1 MGRCVAIFPNE
12 DVNVSRLHVFM
23 LCLVLLAGCTA
34 SQEQRAKSDVNDAMI
49 TAQIKA
55 KIAAVDT
62 ATLSL
67 VNVDVNHGAVT
78 LTGQVHSE
86 SERIKVDTTARSV
99 SGITRFDD
107 RVIVNPKA
115 PTAEEIA
122 SDLALQAKVNTAL
135 TAQTGVNALK
145 VHVSAHA
152 GVVTLEGTVTSRAI
166 HQVIIETTRDV
177 AGVRRVVDRLRL
189 ERP

>member
-1 MGRCVAIFPNE
+1 M
-12 DVNVSRLHVFM
+12 SRLSVIM
-23 LCLVLLAGCTA
+23 ICLVLLAGCTA
-34 SQEQRAKSDVNDAMI
+34 SQQQRAKNDVNDAVI
-49 TAQIKA
+49 VTQIKA

-67 VNVDVNHGAVT
+67 VNVDVNLGAVT

-86 SERIKVDTTARSV
+86 SERIKVDTAARSV

-107 RVIVNPKA
+107 RIIVNPKA

-122 SDLALQAKVNTAL
+122 NDLALQAKVKAAL

-145 VHVSAHA
+145 VQVSAHG
-152 GVVTLEGTVTSRAI
+152 GVVVLEGTVPTNAV
-166 HQVIIETTRDV
+166 HQVVIETARGV
-177 AGVRRVVDRLRL
+177 QGVRRVVDRLRL

>member
-1 MGRCVAIFPNE
+1 MSRVCATVLCV
-12 DVNVSRLHVFM
+12 
-23 LCLVLLAGCTA
+23 VLLAGCTA
-34 SQEQRAKSDVNDAMI
+34 SQQQRARSDVNDAVM

-55 KIAAVDT
+55 KIAAIDT

-86 SERIKVDTTARSV
+86 TERIKVDAAARSV

-107 RVIVNPKA
+107 RIIVNPKA
-115 PTAEEIA
+115 PTAEEVA
-122 SDLALQAKVNTAL
+122 NDLALEAKVKTAL

-145 VHVSAHA
+145 VQVSAHG
-152 GVVTLEGTVTSRAI
+152 GVVLLEGTVASKAL
-166 HQVIIETTRDV
+166 HEVIIETTRDV
-177 AGVRRVVDRLRL
+177 HGVRRVIDHLRL

>member
-1 MGRCVAIFPNE
+1 M
-12 DVNVSRLHVFM
+12 SRLFLTV
-23 LCLVLLAGCTA
+23 LCVVLLAGCTA
-34 SQEQRAKSDVNDAMI
+34 SQQQRAKIDVNDAVI

-86 SERIKVDTTARSV
+86 SERIKVDTAARSV

-107 RVIVNPKA
+107 RIVVNPKA
-115 PTAEEIA
+115 PTAEEITN
-122 SDLALQAKVNTAL
+122 DLALQAKVKTAL

-145 VHVSAHA
+145 VQVSAHA
-152 GVVTLEGTVTSRAI
+152 GVVLLEGTVTSKAL
-166 HQVIIETTRDV
+166 HEVIIETTRGV
-177 AGVRRVVDRLRL
+177 QGVRRIIDHLRL

>member
-1 MGRCVAIFPNE
+1 M
-12 DVNVSRLHVFM
+12 SRLYSMM

-34 SQEQRAKSDVNDAMI
+34 SQQQRAKIDINDAVI
-49 TAQIKA
+49 VAQIKA

-67 VNVDVNHGAVT
+67 VNVDVNLGAVT

-86 SERIKVDTTARSV
+86 SERIKVDTAARSV

-107 RVIVNPKA
+107 RIIVNPKA

-122 SDLALQAKVNTAL
+122 SDLALQAKVKTAL
-135 TAQTGVNALK
+135 TAQTGINAMK
-145 VHVSAHA
+145 VQVSAHG
-152 GVVTLEGTVTSRAI
+152 GVVLLEGTVPSKAV

-177 AGVRRVVDRLRL
+177 QGVRRVIDRLRL

>member
-1 MGRCVAIFPNE
+1 M
-12 DVNVSRLHVFM
+12 SRLYCMM
-23 LCLVLLAGCTA
+23 LCFVLLAGCTA
-34 SQEQRAKSDVNDAMI
+34 SQQQRAKIDVNDAVI
-49 TAQIKA
+49 VAQIKA

-78 LTGQVHSE
+78 LTGQVHSAA
-86 SERIKVDTTARSV
+86 ERIKVDTAARSV

-107 RVIVNPKA
+107 RIVVNPKA

-122 SDLALQAKVNTAL
+122 SDLALQAKVKTAL
-135 TAQTGVNALK
+135 TAQTGINALK
-145 VHVSAHA
+145 VQVSAHG
-152 GVVTLEGTVTSRAI
+152 GVVLLEGTVPSKAV

-177 AGVRRVVDRLRL
+177 QGVRRVIDRLHL

>member
-1 MGRCVAIFPNE
+1 M
-12 DVNVSRLHVFM
+12 SRLFLLV
-23 LCLVLLAGCTA
+23 LCVVLLAGCTA
-34 SQEQRAKSDVNDAMI
+34 SQQQRAKVDVNDAVI
-49 TAQIKA
+49 VTQIKA

-86 SERIKVDTTARSV
+86 SERMKVDTAARSV

-107 RVIVNPKA
+107 RIIVNPKA
-115 PTAEEIA
+115 PTTEEITN
-122 SDLALQAKVNTAL
+122 DLALQAKVKTAL

-145 VHVSAHA
+145 VQVSSHN
-152 GVVTLEGTVTSRAI
+152 GVVLLEGTVPTPAV
-166 HQVIIETTRDV
+166 HQVVLETARGV
-177 AGVRRVVDRLRL
+177 QGVRRVVDHVRL

>member
-1 MGRCVAIFPNE
+1 M
-12 DVNVSRLHVFM
+12 SRLYATM

-34 SQEQRAKSDVNDAMI
+34 AQQQRAKNDVNDVVI
-49 TAQIKA
+49 VAQIKA

-78 LTGQVHSE
+78 LTGQVHSA
-86 SERIKVDTTARSV
+86 SERIKVDTAARSV

-107 RVIVNPKA
+107 RIIVNPKA

-122 SDLALQAKVNTAL
+122 SDLALQAKVKTAL

-145 VHVSAHA
+145 VQVSAHG
-152 GVVTLEGTVTSRAI
+152 GVVLLEGTAPSKAV
-166 HQVIIETTRDV
+166 HQVVIETTRDV
-177 AGVRRVVDRLRL
+177 QGVRRVIDRLHL